1 MNPASDPALA
11 GPVRAAEAREDA
23 PARAGLAFAF
33 ALVAR
38 NLAVERRSLGALF
51 VRLVL
56 QPAIYLFV
64 FGYVVG
70 RMLPGAGGGHYA
82 AVMAPGV
89 IAIAVMNSPYT
100 VVASSIL
107 TGFYFRTL
115 EAWLLTPA
123 TPRAIL
129 LALVASGTLHGLAGA
144 AIVAVLVWA
153 ILGLAPDGILLPLVI
168 VAAGSAFF
176 SLLAVIGLLA
186 PKTPRRGQE
195 VFAFLMMPMT
205 FFGCTFYSW
214 DMLEPPFRAFALLLP
229 TTYLS
234 EGLRAAYTPGPGGLP
249 ALWVTLGLVA
259 ATALLLPVAERVAA
273 RRMRDFTW

>member
-1 MNPASDPALA
+1 MSF
-11 GPVRAAEAREDA
+11 VV
-23 PARAGLAFAF
+23 

-56 QPAIYLFV
+56 QPAVYLFV

-70 RMLPGAGGGHYA
+70 RMLPGADGNYA

-107 TGFYFRTL
+107 TGFYFRTM

-129 LALVASGTLHGLAGA
+129 LALVASGILHGLAGA

-153 ILGLAPDGILLPLVI
+153 ILGLGPNGILLPLLL

-176 SLLAVIGLLA
+176 SLLSVIVLLTPA
-186 PKTPRRGQE
+186 TPRRGQE
-195 VFAFLMMPMT
+195 AFAFLMMPMT

-214 DMLEPPFRAFALLLP
+214 DMLEPPFRVLALLLP

-234 EGLRAAYTPGPGGLP
+234 EGLRAAYTDAPGGLP
-249 ALWVTLGLVA
+249 VRWVALGLLA
-259 ATALLLPVAERVAA
+259 ATAVLLPVAERVAA